1 MELIVEEGH
10 EIPNDVATFCVS
22 NSLDDVPDGTH
33 DGGFGGA
40 ATTLAI
46 LAASQLSS
54 TPLIILKDTYAK
66 VVTAMWASESIDDR
80 R

>member
-1 MELIVEEGH
+1 MVDSEVWLV
-10 EIPNDVATFCVS
+10 
-22 NSLDDVPDGTH
+22 
-33 DGGFGGA
+33 